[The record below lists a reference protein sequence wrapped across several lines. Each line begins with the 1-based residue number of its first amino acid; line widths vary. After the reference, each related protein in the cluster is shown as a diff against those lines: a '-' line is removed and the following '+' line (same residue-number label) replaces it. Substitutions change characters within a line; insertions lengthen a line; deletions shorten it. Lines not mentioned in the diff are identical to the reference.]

1 MNRPWVKALAF
12 VLIVAGGL
20 ALIRW
25 GPLARYVDA
34 ESIAAF
40 FRSLGRPWW
49 APLAFVAAYAL
60 GTTLGAPGTALT
72 FAGGAIFGVGLGS
85 LVNWAGASL
94 GALLAFAVARTL
106 GRDLVARIV
115 RGRAAALDRQIGDH
129 GFRTI
134 LYLRLIPLVPFN
146 GLNFGA
152 GLTRV
157 RGRDYALGT
166 TIGIVPGVV
175 IYTYFAD
182 AIIRGSGAA
191 RTEALFHFA
200 IAAGALIAFTVLV
213 DLLRKRLQRRG
224 RLDALEDAGGRDS

>member
-1 MNRPWVKALAF
+1 MKRWWKPLALV
-12 VLIVAGGL
+12 VLIAGGL
-20 ALIRW
+20 WLVR
-25 GPLARYVDA
+25 GPLAPYVQADR
-34 ESIAAF
+34 IVAF
-40 FRSLGRPWW
+40 FRGLGEPWW
-49 APLAFVAAYAL
+49 APAAFVAAYAL
-60 GTTLGAPGTALT
+60 GTTLGAPGTVLT
-72 FAGGAIFGVGLGS
+72 FAGGAIFGVALGS
-85 LVNWAGASL
+85 VVNWAGASL
-94 GALLAFAVARTL
+94 GALLAFTVARTL

-157 RGRDYALGT
+157 RWRDYALGT

-191 RTEALFHFA
+191 RTEALIHFA
-200 IAAGALIAFTVLV
+200 IAAGALIAFTVII

-224 RLDALEDAGGRDS
+224 RLGPVEGAEGRDA